1 MKLTGFGE
9 QLVAAVGSGAL
20 CRDPYPF
27 YASIRDADEAVELFE
42 GSDWGIARYETIRQ
56 LLRDPRVST
65 RTQRRRNQAGSQEV
79 RNYRDFILIFSDP
92 PRHTTIRKAF
102 AAHFRPS
109 VVARQRSA
117 ISEVVDEHLGRLSLR
132 TNEWVAVDMVAE
144 FSHLVP
150 TFVVARI
157 IGMPE
162 EDIDLLHEDI
172 VRAARLVEPP
182 YVLSKEDAL
191 AINESADKAVRYFEK
206 LLTFRK
212 ADPRPDLVSE
222 LALMPAFDEPDMKN
236 IVAVNLLFLFLAG
249 FETTSSAIAG
259 SVLALLEHPL
269 QLEVLKSDP
278 DRWLPHGVEELLRY
292 TSPLQMTTRIP
303 REPFD
308 LNDRTY
314 HVNDRCTLFLGG
326 ANRDAGIYERP
337 DELDVTRE
345 DNRHV
350 AFGGG
355 IHFCLGSHLARLE
368 LDLVLRAIVTRT
380 ELRLCGEPRWS
391 SDMAVRHLESLPVE
405 MRLLSSPKQDI
416 VDGSLR

>member
-9 QLVAAVGSGAL
+9 QLLAALGSGAFT
-20 CRDPYPF
+20 RDPYPF
-27 YASIRDADEAVELFE
+27 YASVRDADEAVELFE

-65 RTQRRRNQAGSQEV
+65 RSQRRNKVGSQEL
-79 RNYRDFILIFSDP
+79 RNYRDYILIFSDP
-92 PRHTTIRKAF
+92 PLHTTVRKAF

-109 VVARQRSA
+109 AIARQRSA
-117 ISEVVDEHLGRLSLR
+117 IAEVVDEHLGRLSLR

-144 FSHLVP
+144 FSHVVP

-157 IGMPE
+157 IGVPD
-162 EDIDLLHEDI
+162 EDIDLLHEHI
-172 VRAARLVEPP
+172 VGASRLVEPP
-182 YVLSKEDAL
+182 YMLSKQDAL
-191 AINESADKAVRYFEK
+191 VLNESVDKAVRHLEK
-206 LLTFRK
+206 LLTSRK
-212 ADPRPDLVSE
+212 ADPRADLVSE
-222 LALMPAFDEPDMKN
+222 LALTPAFDEQDMKN
-236 IVAVNLLFLFLAG
+236 VVAVNLLFLFLAG

-259 SVLALLEHPL
+259 SVLALLEHPV
-269 QLEVLKSDP
+269 QLDVLRSDP
-278 DRWLPHGVEELLRY
+278 DRWMPHAVEEFLRY

-308 LNDRTY
+308 LNGRSY

-326 ANRDAGIYERP
+326 ANRDAGIYEKP

-405 MRLLSSPKQDI
+405 MRLLSPKQDFA
-416 VDGSLR
+416 DGSMP